1 MVIIQIL
8 HKGAINCL
16 QNRQNWKQYFKIIK
30 PMRKDLK
37 PLSMIYNEKSGFHAN
52 KKEDI
57 YEQLMTIWSA
67 HGFEIQV
74 FDIGSEP
81 NIETLMKK
89 VFERH
94 QRYDHKG
101 VVVAAGGD
109 GTLNAV
115 ASQMLHQKI
124 PMGILPLGTFNY
136 VARVLNIPLD
146 ILEAA
151 EVIATGTPRASHVA
165 CINDQIYLN
174 NASLGLYPLFIKK
187 REDYNRKFGRFT
199 LNAYTSGLD
208 VLIRDRKELK
218 LEVEVDGQKYPVKTP
233 LIFFGNNQLQLK
245 EMKLKIAKCAE
256 VGEIAGVVIAKGDK
270 LTLFKTLVQ
279 TIRGQLDQASDVYSF
294 GAQSVIVYSKKPKLT
309 VAVDGEIVS
318 MSTPLKLH
326 VEKNALNIMVPYVAA
341 SV

>member
-1 MVIIQIL
+1 M
-8 HKGAINCL
+8 
-16 QNRQNWKQYFKIIK
+16 
-30 PMRKDLK
+30 DTELK

-52 KKEDI
+52 QKDDI
-57 YEQLMTIWSA
+57 YEKLMTIWTS

-81 NIETLMKK
+81 DIKTLMQKI
-89 VFERH
+89 FQRH
-94 QRYDHKG
+94 AQYSDCG
-101 VVVAAGGD
+101 VIVAAGGD

-115 ASQMLHQKI
+115 ASQMLKQKI

-136 VARVLNIPLD
+136 VARVLHIPLN

-151 EVIATGTPRASHVA
+151 NVIATGEPRASHLA

-187 REDYNRKFGRFT
+187 REEYNRRFGRFP

-218 LEVEVDGQKYPVKTP
+218 LEIEVDGQKYPVKTP

-245 EMKLKIAKCAE
+245 ELNLKISKCAE

-270 LTLFKTLVQ
+270 ATLFKTLFQ
-279 TIRGQLDQASDVYSF
+279 TIRGKLENASDVYSF
-294 GAQSVIVYSKKPKLT
+294 GAQKVIVYSKKPKLT

-318 MSTPLKLH
+318 MTTPLTLH
-326 VEKNALNIMVPYVAA
+326 VEKNALKIMVPHVIA

>member
-1 MVIIQIL
+1 
-8 HKGAINCL
+8 
-16 QNRQNWKQYFKIIK
+16 
-30 PMRKDLK
+30 MRKDLK
-37 PLSMIYNEKSGFHAN
+37 PLSIIYNEKSGFHAN
-52 KKEDI
+52 RKEAI
-57 YEQLMTIWSA
+57 YEQLMTIWTA

-74 FDIGSEP
+74 FDISSEL
-81 NIETLMKK
+81 NIQCLMKK
-89 VFERH
+89 VLDRH
-94 QRYDHKG
+94 QQYDQQG
-101 VVVAAGGD
+101 VIVAAGGD

-115 ASQMLHQKI
+115 ASQMLHQSI

-151 EVIATGTPRASHVA
+151 QVVATGEPRASHVA
-165 CINDQIYLN
+165 CINDYIYLN

-187 REDYNRKFGRFT
+187 REEYNRKFGRFP

-218 LEVEVDGQKYPVKTP
+218 LEVEVDGKKYPVKTP

-270 LTLFKTLVQ
+270 ATLFKTLFQ
-279 TIRGQLDQASDVYSF
+279 TIRGKLEKASDVYSF
-294 GAQSVIVYSKKPKLT
+294 GAQSVIVYSKKPTLT
-309 VAVDGEIVS
+309 VAIDGEIVS
-318 MSTPLKLH
+318 MNTPLKLH
-326 VEKNALNIMVPYVAA
+326 VEKKALNIMVPHAAA